1 MTHIAFLGTGLLG
14 GALAEAAARR
24 GDQVTAW
31 NRTLDKA
38 RALEAFGVRVAQTP
52 ADAVRGAARVHL
64 VLKDDAVVD
73 DVISAFRPALDANS
87 IIVDHTTN
95 QPALTAERATRL
107 DASGVRYIHCPV
119 FIGPLAARKGE
130 GTIMSSG
137 PRELFDAV
145 REALSRMATRVEY
158 LGERPDRA
166 AVFKLCGNAY
176 IIGTSAV
183 MADMLAV
190 CSSGGVASA
199 DAIRV
204 LEFIDPTAIAMVRG
218 KNMVRRDYTPRFEV
232 AMARKDI
239 RLMEETASDRPLA
252 VLPAVG
258 VRLDQLIAQDLATQD
273 LAVIGKDSAS

>member
-14 GALAEAAARR
+14 GALAEAAAKR

-31 NRTLDKA
+31 NRTADKA
-38 RALEAFGVRVAQTP
+38 RALEEFGVRVAQTP

-73 DVISAFRPALDANS
+73 DVISAFRPAFDATS

-95 QPALTAERATRL
+95 QPARTAERAKRL
-107 DASGVRYIHCPV
+107 NASGVRYIHCPV
-119 FIGPLAARKGE
+119 FIGPVAARRGE
-130 GTIMSSG
+130 GTIMASG

-145 REALSRMATRVEY
+145 REPLSRMATRVEY
-158 LGERPDRA
+158 LGERADLA
-166 AVFKLCGNAY
+166 AVYKLCGNAY

-183 MADMLAV
+183 MADVLAV
-190 CSSGGVASA
+190 GSSAGVASA
-199 DAIRV
+199 DALRV
-204 LEFIDPTAIAMVRG
+204 LEFIDPAAVATVRG
-218 KNMVRRDYTPRFEV
+218 KNMARRDYTPRFEV
-232 AMARKDI
+232 AMARKDV
-239 RLMEETASDRPLA
+239 RLMEETADGRSLV

-258 VRLDQLIAQDLATQD
+258 ARLDQLIGQGLATQD